1 MLHAVLD
8 TCVLFR
14 PLLCDTLLCLAEEEM
29 FAPLWSADILAELR
43 RNLLRYGIAE
53 HAVEH
58 RIEQMS
64 IHFPAANVTGY
75 EPLVAGMLISPSDRH
90 VLAAAVRG
98 HADVIVTENVK
109 DFPAEHVELY
119 DVAVSHQDVFLL
131 DSSRPHPSGIALPP
145 PAAHGA
151 RTARRPWQCWQRVRG
166 IRRCRQSRVALH
178 RLPEVA

>member
-1 MLHAVLD
+1 
-8 TCVLFR
+8 
-14 PLLCDTLLCLAEEEM
+14 
-29 FAPLWSADILAELR
+29 
-43 RNLLRYGIAE
+43 
-53 HAVEH
+53 
-58 RIEQMS
+58 MS

-131 DSSRPHPSGIALPP
+131 DLLDLDPVAVRRALTRQVSRYRRQP
-145 PAAHGA
+145 
-151 RTARRPWQCWQRVRG
+151 RTVPELL
-166 IRRCRQSRVALH
+166 VALGSAGNGCAGFAAAA
-178 RLPEVA
+178 RAG